1 MILYRRDHNNFHINF
16 SAFHGTY
23 EVDTPTCTARMLD
36 ELYAKVSS
44 PTFPGVSLSLL
55 CSNAPLTFVNNKV
68 NKRPMDLVAT
78 TSNGPLGPALNEL
91 RNQSSPLSVS
101 RSNSNSMRRSA
112 SLGAAV
118 TAGVVRRQ
126 QQQRQLTRPESVAL
140 PGERVHWVLGDTTT
154 TGTAEKGRQQEV
166 GSLKQASPSLT
177 VGTSES
183 GVSLESASK
192 EEEEEER
199 RRKGNYTQL

>member
-1 MILYRRDHNNFHINF
+1 
-16 SAFHGTY
+16 
-23 EVDTPTCTARMLD
+23 
-36 ELYAKVSS
+36 
-44 PTFPGVSLSLL
+44 
-55 CSNAPLTFVNNKV
+55 
-68 NKRPMDLVAT
+68 
-78 TSNGPLGPALNEL
+78 
-91 RNQSSPLSVS
+91 
-101 RSNSNSMRRSA
+101 MRRSA

-154 TGTAEKGRQQEV
+154 TGTQEKGRQQEV

>member
-44 PTFPGVSLSLL
+44 PTFPGVSFSLL
-55 CSNAPLTFVNNKV
+55 CIHAPPTFVNNKV

-118 TAGVVRRQ
+118 TAGVVRRA
-126 QQQRQLTRPESVAL
+126 QQRQLTRPESVAL

>member
-55 CSNAPLTFVNNKV
+55 CIHAPSTLVNKV

>member
-55 CSNAPLTFVNNKV
+55 CKYAPITFVNKV

-118 TAGVVRRQ
+118 TAGVVRRA
-126 QQQRQLTRPESVAL
+126 QQRQLTRPESVAL

-192 EEEEEER
+192 EEEEEEER

>member
-44 PTFPGVSLSLL
+44 PTFPGVSFSLL
-55 CSNAPLTFVNNKV
+55 CIHAPLTFVNKV

-118 TAGVVRRQ
+118 TAGVVRRA
-126 QQQRQLTRPESVAL
+126 QQRQLTRPESVAL

>member
-44 PTFPGVSLSLL
+44 PTFPGVSFSLM
-55 CSNAPLTFVNNKV
+55 CRYAPLIFVNKV

-118 TAGVVRRQ
+118 TAGVVRRA
-126 QQQRQLTRPESVAL
+126 QQRQLTRPESVAL

>member
-55 CSNAPLTFVNNKV
+55 CSNASLTFVDNKV

>member
-1 MILYRRDHNNFHINF
+1 
-16 SAFHGTY
+16 
-23 EVDTPTCTARMLD
+23 
-36 ELYAKVSS
+36 
-44 PTFPGVSLSLL
+44 
-55 CSNAPLTFVNNKV
+55 
-68 NKRPMDLVAT
+68 
-78 TSNGPLGPALNEL
+78 
-91 RNQSSPLSVS
+91 
-101 RSNSNSMRRSA
+101 MRRSA

-118 TAGVVRRQ
+118 TAGVVRR

-192 EEEEEER
+192 EEEER

>member
-55 CSNAPLTFVNNKV
+55 CRYAPLTFVDKV

-154 TGTAEKGRQQEV
+154 TGTTEKGRQQEV
-166 GSLKQASPSLT
+166 GSLKQASPSHT

>member
-44 PTFPGVSLSLL
+44 PTFPGVSFSLL
-55 CSNAPLTFVNNKV
+55 CKYAPLTFVDKV

-118 TAGVVRRQ
+118 TAGVVRRA
-126 QQQRQLTRPESVAL
+126 QQRQLTRPESVAL

>member
-1 MILYRRDHNNFHINF
+1 
-16 SAFHGTY
+16 
-23 EVDTPTCTARMLD
+23 
-36 ELYAKVSS
+36 
-44 PTFPGVSLSLL
+44 
-55 CSNAPLTFVNNKV
+55 
-68 NKRPMDLVAT
+68 MDLVAT

-91 RNQSSPLSVS
+91 RNKSSPLSLS

-112 SLGAAV
+112 SLGAAM
-118 TAGVVRRQ
+118 TAGVVRR

-154 TGTAEKGRQQEV
+154 GTPGQPIEKGRQEEV
-166 GSLKQASPSLT
+166 GSPKQASPSLT

-192 EEEEEER
+192 EDEER

>member
-55 CSNAPLTFVNNKV
+55 CRYASLTFVNKV

>member
-1 MILYRRDHNNFHINF
+1 
-16 SAFHGTY
+16 
-23 EVDTPTCTARMLD
+23 
-36 ELYAKVSS
+36 
-44 PTFPGVSLSLL
+44 
-55 CSNAPLTFVNNKV
+55 
-68 NKRPMDLVAT
+68 
-78 TSNGPLGPALNEL
+78 
-91 RNQSSPLSVS
+91 
-101 RSNSNSMRRSA
+101 MRRSA

-118 TAGVVRRQ
+118 TAGVVRRA
-126 QQQRQLTRPESVAL
+126 QQRQLTRPESVAL
-140 PGERVHWVLGDTTT
+140 PGERVHWVLGDTTN
-154 TGTAEKGRQQEV
+154 TGTPEKGRQQEV

>member
-1 MILYRRDHNNFHINF
+1 M
-16 SAFHGTY
+16 
-23 EVDTPTCTARMLD
+23 
-36 ELYAKVSS
+36 
-44 PTFPGVSLSLL
+44 
-55 CSNAPLTFVNNKV
+55 
-68 NKRPMDLVAT
+68 
-78 TSNGPLGPALNEL
+78 
-91 RNQSSPLSVS
+91 
-101 RSNSNSMRRSA
+101 
-112 SLGAAV
+112 
-118 TAGVVRRQ
+118 VRRA
-126 QQQRQLTRPESVAL
+126 QQRQLTRPKSVAL

-154 TGTAEKGRQQEV
+154 RGVPGQTIEKGRQQEV

>member
-55 CSNAPLTFVNNKV
+55 CRYASSTFVNKV

-118 TAGVVRRQ
+118 TAGVVRR

>member
-55 CSNAPLTFVNNKV
+55 CTYASSTFVNNKV

-154 TGTAEKGRQQEV
+154 TGTQEKGRQQEV

>member
-55 CSNAPLTFVNNKV
+55 CRYAPLTFVDKV

-166 GSLKQASPSLT
+166 GSLKQASPSHT

>member
-55 CSNAPLTFVNNKV
+55 CIHAPLTFVDKV

-118 TAGVVRRQ
+118 TAGVVRRA
-126 QQQRQLTRPESVAL
+126 QQRQLTRPESVAL

-154 TGTAEKGRQQEV
+154 TGTQEKGRQQEV

>member
-55 CSNAPLTFVNNKV
+55 CIHAPLTFVNKV

-118 TAGVVRRQ
+118 TAGVVRRA
-126 QQQRQLTRPESVAL
+126 QQRQLTRPESVAL

>member
-36 ELYAKVSS
+36 ELYSKVAS
-44 PTFPGVSLSLL
+44 PTFSV
-55 CSNAPLTFVNNKV
+55 VNN
-68 NKRPMDLVAT
+68 RPMDLVAT

-91 RNQSSPLSVS
+91 RNKSSPLSLS

-112 SLGAAV
+112 SLGAAM
-118 TAGVVRRQ
+118 TAGVVRR

-154 TGTAEKGRQQEV
+154 GTPGQAIEKGRQEEV
-166 GSLKQASPSLT
+166 GSPKQASPSLT

-192 EEEEEER
+192 EDEER

>member
-55 CSNAPLTFVNNKV
+55 CKYAPITFVNKV

-118 TAGVVRRQ
+118 TAGVVRRA
-126 QQQRQLTRPESVAL
+126 QQRQLTRPESVAL

>member
-55 CSNAPLTFVNNKV
+55 CIHASFTFVNKV

-118 TAGVVRRQ
+118 TAGVVRRA
-126 QQQRQLTRPESVAL
+126 QQRQLTRPESVAL

>member
-55 CSNAPLTFVNNKV
+55 CRYAPLTFVDNKV

-118 TAGVVRRQ
+118 TAGVVRRA
-126 QQQRQLTRPESVAL
+126 QQRQLTRPESVAL

>member
-44 PTFPGVSLSLL
+44 PTFSGVRSCLFLQ
-55 CSNAPLTFVNNKV
+55 TKQIIQVNN
-68 NKRPMDLVAT
+68 RPMDLVAT

-91 RNQSSPLSVS
+91 RIKSSPLSVS

-112 SLGAAV
+112 SLGAAI
-118 TAGVVRRQ
+118 TAGVVRR
-126 QQQRQLTRPESVAL
+126 QQQRQLTRPESVVAL

-154 TGTAEKGRQQEV
+154 SGPTTEKGRQEETL
-166 GSLKQASPSLT
+166 GSPKQASPSLT

-183 GVSLESASK
+183 GVSLESANK
-192 EEEEEER
+192 EEDEER
-199 RRKGNYTQL
+199 RRKSNYTQL

>member
-55 CSNAPLTFVNNKV
+55 CIHAPLTFVNKV

-118 TAGVVRRQ
+118 TAGVVRRA
-126 QQQRQLTRPESVAL
+126 QQRQLTRPESVAL

-154 TGTAEKGRQQEV
+154 TGTQEKGRQQEV

>member
-55 CSNAPLTFVNNKV
+55 CKYAPITFVDKV

-118 TAGVVRRQ
+118 TAGVVRRA
-126 QQQRQLTRPESVAL
+126 QQRQLTRPESVAL

>member
-55 CSNAPLTFVNNKV
+55 CRYAPLIFVNKV

>member
-55 CSNAPLTFVNNKV
+55 CRYAPLTFVNKV

-118 TAGVVRRQ
+118 TAGVVRRA
-126 QQQRQLTRPESVAL
+126 QQRQLTRPESVAL

>member
-55 CSNAPLTFVNNKV
+55 CIHAPLTFVNKV

-118 TAGVVRRQ
+118 TAGVVRRA
-126 QQQRQLTRPESVAL
+126 QQRQLTRPESVAL

-183 GVSLESASK
+183 GVSLERASK

>member
-55 CSNAPLTFVNNKV
+55 CRYAPLTFVDKV

-118 TAGVVRRQ
+118 TAGVVRRA
-126 QQQRQLTRPESVAL
+126 QQRQLTRPESVAL